1 LLYVLF
7 FFFKQKTAY
16 EIGTGDWSSDVCS
29 SDLFYFQLPACR
41 CRSEM
46 RLRILRENGTGY
58 ALQMDM
64 HAVGEVLEALGQVGQ
79 PCAG

>member
-1 LLYVLF
+1 MGGRALCMGV
-7 FFFKQKTAY
+7 
-16 EIGTGDWSSDVCS
+16 IGGINSGKRQAASWKLEAAQC
-29 SDLFYFQLPACR
+29 FYFQLPACR

-46 RLRILRENGTGY
+46 RLRILREDGTGY

-79 PCAG
+79 T